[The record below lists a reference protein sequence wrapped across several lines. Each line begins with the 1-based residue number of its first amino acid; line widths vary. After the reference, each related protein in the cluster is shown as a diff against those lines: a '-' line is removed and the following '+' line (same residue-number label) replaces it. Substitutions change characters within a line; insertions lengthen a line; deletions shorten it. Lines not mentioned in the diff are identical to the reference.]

1 VDKDERP
8 HLKLIV
14 TEKEEAVPQEVETHH
29 YVYDPKYNYDLDMPK
44 GELTM
49 LIVAGL
55 LLGTLFGIVVVGI
68 LWGGLSLL

>member
-1 VDKDERP
+1 MDEHRRP
-8 HLKLIV
+8 HLKLVV
-14 TEKEEAVPQEVETHH
+14 TEKEEPPIQEVELHH
-29 YVYDPKYNYDLDMPK
+29 YKHDPTYNYDLDMPK